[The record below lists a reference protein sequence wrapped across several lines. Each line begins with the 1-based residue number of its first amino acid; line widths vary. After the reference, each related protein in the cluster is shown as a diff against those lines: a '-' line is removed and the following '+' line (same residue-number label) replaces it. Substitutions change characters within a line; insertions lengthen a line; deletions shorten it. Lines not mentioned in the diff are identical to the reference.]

1 MEKLVSL
8 PLLQWMSLCIVVQMC
23 RCRAGRIK
31 NVLLSNSVVAA
42 LEMCLCSNSAAF
54 KDWVSY

>member
-8 PLLQWMSLCIVVQMC
+8 PLLQWMSLCIVVQMY

-42 LEMCLCSNSAAF
+42 LEMCQFDIKFIL
-54 KDWVSY
+54 WVFSL